1 MEKVSAANQIP
12 AITPSS
18 MELVSIAIL
27 SPANGEEAG
36 RLIEEARSQS
46 WGKKEILVVD
56 APEGLLPRARGEWIQ
71 WLREGERLS
80 PTKIEEQLAQAGKLP
95 RGDLL
100 ASPYRLGGGEG
111 ALALDPRREPLSY
124 VARLGR
130 AFPFV
135 GPLLWSRAALRAFLR
150 QKQAPP
156 SRMRIGLGERP
167 GCDCPGVEREPTR
180 AEWSRVLAWA
190 LALAAAAQEE
200 GAGRRLSPEGER
212 LLSLLEEV
220 DASLVPKPRNLLAQA
235 RHQANATRE
244 GLRQMEA
251 GFRRGRRQLLHR
263 IGLRKRPGTAGRAGP
278 EAEAYAAWLA
288 AYQALDEADR
298 EEIRKEIGRFP
309 RKPLLSV
316 LLPVFNTPERWLQRA
331 IDSIREQ
338 LYPHWEL
345 CLADDGSTLPHI
357 RPLLERNRE
366 GDPRIRVVFREESGG
381 IAAASNSALALA
393 RGEWIV
399 LVDHDDELPE
409 EAFFLVAREILRDPE
424 IRLLYSDEDKID
436 EAGRP
441 FHPCFKPDFSY
452 DLLLSENCINHLG
465 VYQAELFHSLGGFRS
480 GFDGSQDYDLAL
492 RFVEKL
498 EARQIRHI
506 PRVLYHW
513 RAIETS
519 GAAREE
525 AKPYA
530 YEAARKAIRDHLERL
545 GESAEVLSTRIPWGH
560 RVRRRVPGDLSVSL
574 LLGSGSDEEGLWKA
588 IGALRGEA
596 EPSKSELLVIGRS
609 KHGLP
614 LPKGVRVLD
623 PPELTGPA
631 LWSWAARQARGEV
644 LVFLAAPVEPA
655 EGGWLAELASHAVRP
670 EVGAVGARI
679 LAPDGR
685 VEEAGVVIG
694 LEGSAGAAFR
704 GGNGES
710 IGYFGQSVLIR
721 NPSAVS
727 AACLATRRALF
738 AECGGF
744 DPGYRQGLWDI
755 DYCLRLRQKGY
766 RVVFT
771 PYAELVRREEPPE
784 VLAEDR
790 ERFRE
795 RWREWIER
803 DPAYNPNLSLES
815 GGYGL
820 AWPPRIR
827 RPWRQ

>member
-1 MEKVSAANQIP
+1 MTV
-12 AITPSS
+12 
-18 MELVSIAIL
+18 AIL
-27 SPANGEEAG
+27 PPTDGEEAR

-46 WGKKEILVVD
+46 WRKKEILVVD

-80 PTKIEEQLAQAGKLP
+80 PTKIEEQLAEAGKLP
-95 RGDLL
+95 RWDLL
-100 ASPYRLGGGEG
+100 SSPYRLGGREG
-111 ALALDPRREPLSY
+111 ASALDPRSEPLSY

-156 SRMRIGLGERP
+156 SRMRIGLGERS

-190 LALAAAAQEE
+190 LALVSAAEE
-200 GAGRRLSPEGER
+200 GEGRSLSAEGER
-212 LLSLLEEV
+212 LLSLLEGV
-220 DASLVPKPRNLLAQA
+220 DSSLAPKPRNLLAQA
-235 RHQANATRE
+235 RHHAKATME
-244 GLRQMEA
+244 GLRQAEA
-251 GFRRGRRQLLHR
+251 SFRRGRRQLLHR
-263 IGLRKRPGTAGRAGP
+263 LGLRKQPVVAGRAEP
-278 EAEAYAAWLA
+278 KIEAYEAWIS
-288 AYQALDEADR
+288 AYQALDETDR
-298 EEIRKEIGRFP
+298 EEIRKEIDRFP
-309 RKPLLSV
+309 RKPLLSI
-316 LLPVFNTPERWLQRA
+316 LMPVFNTPEKWLQRA

-366 GDPRIRVVFREESGG
+366 EDRRIRVAFRKESGG
-381 IAAASNSALALA
+381 ISAASNSALALA

-409 EAFFLVAREILRDPE
+409 EAFFLVVREILRDPAV
-424 IRLLYSDEDKID
+424 RLLYSDEDKID
-436 EAGRP
+436 DAGRRFEP
-441 FHPCFKPDFSY
+441 YFKPDFSP
-452 DLLLSENCINHLG
+452 DLLLSQNCISHLG
-465 VYQAELFHSLGGFRS
+465 VYQAELFRSLGGFRS

-492 RFVEKL
+492 RFVEKI

-513 RAIETS
+513 RAIATS
-519 GAAREE
+519 CSVRVE

-530 YEAARKAIRDHLERL
+530 YDAARRAIRDHLKGR
-545 GESAEVLSTRIPWGH
+545 GEPAEVLSALIPWWH
-560 RVRRRVPGDLSVSL
+560 RVRRSVPAAPSVSL

-588 IGALRGEA
+588 IGALWSEA

-609 KHGLP
+609 KQG

-623 PPELTGPA
+623 PPAEMAGPA
-631 LWSWAARQARGEV
+631 LWNWAARQAKGEV

-679 LAPDGR
+679 LAPDGT
-685 VEEAGVVIG
+685 VAEAGVVVG
-694 LEGSAGAAFR
+694 LEGGAGAAFR
-704 GGNGES
+704 GWNGES
-710 IGYFGQSVLIR
+710 IGYFGQAVLIR

-738 AECGGF
+738 AGCGGF
-744 DPGYRQGLWDI
+744 DSGYRQGLWDI

-790 ERFRE
+790 ERFRG

-827 RPWRQ
+827 RPGRE